1 MEGYDDRR
9 YDPEGMK
16 RAYDKLE
23 HNNARAE
30 AIRAAIKA
38 ADQQEDNPYR
48 IFFRLDLCRESC
60 FYGDRLDMMV
70 IFPEVLAIAD
80 RYPDTPHTIFNNN
93 FKDSMDH
100 ILWVYKW
107 ILSSCS
113 GFYQIPMSDCRKFFA
128 DFKRRSQAYG
138 YNLKPYY
145 KLKSLFYQSI
155 DREENERAFHL
166 FEQLPRDGNCDCK
179 ACDRTGTIDFYL
191 RKGDLQRADALSKD
205 IENFTLRCGG
215 GERMRSWV
223 NMKAHYMHY
232 YLRKQDFA
240 KAQTYCEMIDP
251 RRVKND
257 EFSYWDDFLYCYA
270 HTNIGKALQI
280 YKSNWK
286 RWQEQRQPATIFG
299 NSLNIA
305 CFFMELYRTR
315 RRKTV
320 KLALDASFPL
330 FTEHGQYRIADLYR
344 YYYDRA
350 ADMAHKLDTRNGTDY
365 YRRLL
370 QETVGEQPWEE

>member
-1 MEGYDDRR
+1 
-9 YDPEGMK
+9 
-16 RAYDKLE
+16 
-23 HNNARAE
+23 
-30 AIRAAIKA
+30 
-38 ADQQEDNPYR
+38 
-48 IFFRLDLCRESC
+48 
-60 FYGDRLDMMV
+60 
-70 IFPEVLAIAD
+70 
-80 RYPDTPHTIFNNN
+80 
-93 FKDSMDH
+93 
-100 ILWVYKW
+100 
-107 ILSSCS
+107 
-113 GFYQIPMSDCRKFFA
+113 
-128 DFKRRSQAYG
+128 
-138 YNLKPYY
+138 
-145 KLKSLFYQSI
+145 
-155 DREENERAFHL
+155 
-166 FEQLPRDGNCDCK
+166 
-179 ACDRTGTIDFYL
+179 
-191 RKGDLQRADALSKD
+191 
-205 IENFTLRCGG
+205 
-215 GERMRSWV
+215 
-223 NMKAHYMHY
+223 
-232 YLRKQDFA
+232 
-240 KAQTYCEMIDP
+240 MIDP

-305 CFFMELYRTR
+305 CFFMVLYRTR

-365 YRRLL
+365 YRLLL